1 MIGKTLGELQLSR
14 EVIIATILRA
24 DQPLVP
30 HGDTRLAAQDVLILI
45 AARQEAAAVKVLT
58 GR

>member
-1 MIGKTLGELQLSR
+1 M
-14 EVIIATILRA
+14 IIATILRA

-45 AARQEAAAVKVLT
+45 AAARQEAAAVKVLT